1 MLVDTHC
8 HIQDDFP
15 IPLDDVVAHACA
27 NDVTKIVCVGTDEAS
42 SRRAVAL
49 AAAHDAIFAV
59 VGVHP
64 HEATNGY
71 GAIDALLDAATP
83 RLVGVGEIGLD
94 YFYTNSPKK
103 IQQDALAV
111 QIEYALAHDLPI
123 SFHVREAFDDFWPI
137 FDSFHGI
144 RGVLHSFT
152 DTSKNL
158 LKGLE
163 RNLFIGLNGISTF
176 TKDASQQ
183 ALFDTIPL
191 DSIVFETDAP
201 FLTPKPYRGKINEP
215 AYVKNIAEYH
225 ANRRG
230 MSLDHIATASTN
242 NAASLFGL

>member
-1 MLVDTHC
+1 M
-8 HIQDDFP
+8 
-15 IPLDDVVAHACA
+15 
-27 NDVTKIVCVGTDEAS
+27 
-42 SRRAVAL
+42 
-49 AAAHDAIFAV
+49 
-59 VGVHP
+59 
-64 HEATNGY
+64 
-71 GAIDALLDAATP
+71 
-83 RLVGVGEIGLD
+83 
-94 YFYTNSPKK
+94 
-103 IQQDALAV
+103 